1 MSGMRDQDDE
11 DASEERNHFVA
22 SVRAPGPPG
31 EPYRAG
37 RVASGLRLPP
47 VDSVRIERED
57 ELAIVTID
65 RPERRN
71 ALGSRDA
78 RGIAAAISD
87 GVTGARVVILT
98 GAGEA
103 FSAGGDL
110 EELERWSDLEP
121 QEIGSTLYES
131 FQRMIRAIRGSD
143 AVVIAAINGAAVG
156 AGMDLALACDLRVA
170 AETARLGQVWVRLGV
185 IPGTGGAWLTQH
197 LAGPGRAARLLL
209 TGDLIGARE
218 ALEAGLVDEV
228 CAADELMPRAR
239 ALAAQI
245 LAHPPA
251 GVVAN
256 KRALVAA
263 AGDGLEAALAHAAEV
278 QPGRFASDEF
288 RKAVRA
294 TRTR

>member
-1 MSGMRDQDDE
+1 ME
-11 DASEERNHFVA
+11 N
-22 SVRAPGPPG
+22 VR
-31 EPYRAG
+31 
-37 RVASGLRLPP
+37 V
-47 VDSVRIERED
+47 ERED

-78 RGIAAAISD
+78 RAIASAIRE
-87 GVTGARVVILT
+87 GARGARVVVLT
-98 GAGEA
+98 GAGDA

-121 QEIGSTLYES
+121 AEIGSTLYES
-131 FQRMIRAIRGSD
+131 FQGMIRAIRSSD

-156 AGMDLALACDLRVA
+156 AGMDLALACDLRIA

-197 LAGPGRAARLLL
+197 LAGPGRAAQLLL

-218 ALEAGLVDEV
+218 ALDAGLVNEV
-228 CAADELMPRAR
+228 CPADELMPRAR
-239 ALAAQI
+239 ALAAKI
-245 LAHPPA
+245 LAHPAA

-263 AGDGLEAALAHAAEV
+263 SGDGLEAALAHAAEV
-278 QPGRFASDEF
+278 QPGRFTSDEF
-288 RKAVRA
+288 RRSVRA
-294 TRTR
+294 ARTR

>member
-1 MSGMRDQDDE
+1 M
-11 DASEERNHFVA
+11 
-22 SVRAPGPPG
+22 
-31 EPYRAG
+31 
-37 RVASGLRLPP
+37 
-47 VDSVRIERED
+47 DSVRIDRED
-57 ELAIVTID
+57 ELAVVTID

-78 RGIAAAISD
+78 RAIAGAISE
-87 GVTGARVVILT
+87 GARGARVVVLT

-121 QEIGSTLYES
+121 EEIGSTLYES
-131 FQRMIRAIRGSD
+131 FQGMIRAIRGSD

-156 AGMDLALACDLRVA
+156 AGMDLALACDLRIA

-185 IPGTGGAWLTQH
+185 IPGTGGAWLTQY
-197 LAGPGRAARLLL
+197 LAGPGRAAQLLL

-218 ALEAGLVDEV
+218 ALEAGLVNEV
-228 CAADELMPRAR
+228 CPANELMPRAR
-239 ALAAQI
+239 ALAAKI

-263 AGDGLEAALAHAAEV
+263 AEGGLEAALAHAAEV
-278 QPGRFASDEF
+278 QPGRFTSDEF
-288 RKAVRA
+288 RRAVRTA
-294 TRTR
+294 RTSR